1 MTCLLFRE
9 NKMDSN
15 LNREPGDIEID
26 EKNQDE
32 KKRSRCMIICLIVLI
47 VMMLPS
53 TLALLAI
60 F

>member
-1 MTCLLFRE
+1 
-9 NKMDSN
+9 MDSN
-15 LNREPGDIEID
+15 PKRELDDIEID

-32 KKRSRCMIICLIVLI
+32 KKRSRCLIICLIIII

-53 TLALLAI
+53 TIALLAI

>member
-1 MTCLLFRE
+1 
-9 NKMDSN
+9 MDSN
-15 LNREPGDIEID
+15 LHRELDDIEID

-32 KKRSRCMIICLIVLI
+32 KKRSRCFVICLIILI

-53 TLALLAI
+53 TIALPAI

>member
-1 MTCLLFRE
+1 
-9 NKMDSN
+9 MDSN
-15 LNREPGDIEID
+15 LNRELDDIEID

-32 KKRSRCMIICLIVLI
+32 KKRSRCFVICLIILI

-53 TLALLAI
+53 TIALPAI